1 MQNKSFLPTVVIV
14 ICSVIWGSTW
24 LAIKIGLEHLPPFL
38 FAGMR
43 FILASALLYG
53 FMRIQKIN
61 FPRNKYA
68 WKTMLFLGFFQMLD
82 YAFVFWG
89 EQFIDSAIGA
99 ILFATMPFF
108 VVLLSYFM
116 LKEHNIT
123 LIKIIGLTVSFI
135 GVVIIFIKD
144 ILDSK
149 NSVLGDISI
158 ILAAVCGAIISV
170 YAKKHANEIN
180 AVTNTT
186 VQMVMCAI
194 LLSTVGLVSEK
205 TTEVNFTTSGILAI
219 IYLSIVG
226 SAVAFVLYMWVIK
239 KVSAVEASIIPVV
252 TPIIAVFLGW
262 LVRGEKLGLNAL
274 IGCGF
279 ILVGIYLVN
288 ILREEQLP
296 WKRTMTPL
304 IEK

>member
-1 MQNKSFLPTVVIV
+1 
-14 ICSVIWGSTW
+14 
-24 LAIKIGLEHLPPFL
+24 
-38 FAGMR
+38 
-43 FILASALLYG
+43 
-53 FMRIQKIN
+53 
-61 FPRNKYA
+61 
-68 WKTMLFLGFFQMLD
+68 MLFLGFFQMLD

>member
-1 MQNKSFLPTVVIV
+1 M
-14 ICSVIWGSTW
+14 IWGSTW

-43 FILASALLYG
+43 FILATVLLYG
-53 FMRIQKIN
+53 FMRVQKIR
-61 FPRNKYA
+61 FPRNRYA

-89 EQFIDSAIGA
+89 EQFIDSAMGA
-99 ILFATMPFF
+99 ILFGTMPFF

-123 LIKIIGLTVSFI
+123 PIRVIGLMVSFA
-135 GVVIIFIKD
+135 GVVIIFVRD

-149 NSVLGDISI
+149 NSIPGDVSI
-158 ILAAVCGAIISV
+158 ILASLCGAIISV

-180 AVTNTT
+180 AVTNTAI
-186 VQMVMCAI
+186 QMFMCAI
-194 LLSTVGLVSEK
+194 LLSSVGLLSEK
-205 TTEVNFTTSGILAI
+205 TEQIHFTVTGVSAVV
-219 IYLSIVG
+219 YLGVIG

-262 LVRGEKLGLNAL
+262 LVLDEKLGVNSLV
-274 IGCGF
+274 GCGF
-279 ILVGIYLVN
+279 ILIGVYLVN
-288 ILREEQLP
+288 ILREDQLP
-296 WKRTMTPL
+296 WNKSAAPA